1 MQLFTREWGEGDR
14 VAVLIHGIFSSSG
27 NWQSLGPVLADRGY
41 RAIAVD
47 LPGHGRSPRAPHY
60 SIDLYADSVLESVP
74 GHPEL
79 AIGHSLG
86 GLTLA
91 AAADRLRPA
100 RAVYVDPAF
109 TAPALPWW
117 QRMLAAPFA
126 RRLLS
131 SDAAAIAKSNPRWS
145 QADVDAEA
153 DDFTRFDRKA
163 LSFLRGDEMTAP
175 TEMVVPS
182 LLVLAD
188 GSRLVGT
195 ELADRLRTI
204 GFEVR
209 VVPGAGHTVNR
220 DDFDGFLKAL
230 DGWI

>member
-27 NWQSLGPVLADRGY
+27 NFRTVGPALAERGY

-47 LPGHGRSPRAPHY
+47 LPGHGQSPRASEY
-60 SIDLYADSVLESVP
+60 SIDLFAESVIESVP
-74 GHPEL
+74 ATPEL

-86 GLTLA
+86 GLTLSHA
-91 AAADRLRPA
+91 VERLQPR

-109 TAPALPWW
+109 TSPSLKWW
-117 QRMLAAPFA
+117 QRALAPIVI
-126 RRLLS
+126 RRLLGS
-131 SDAAAIAKSNPRWS
+131 SADAIAKNNPLWDRE
-145 QADVDAEA
+145 DVDIETA
-153 DDFTRFDRKA
+153 DFARFDRRA
-163 LSFLRGDEMTAP
+163 LSFLDGKAMSAP
-175 TEMVVPS
+175 VSMVVPS

-188 GSRLVGT
+188 GSQLVGA
-195 ELADRLRTI
+195 ELAERLRAL

-209 VVPGAGHTVNR
+209 VVAGARHTVNR
-220 DDFDGFLKAL
+220 DDFAGFMAAL

>member
-27 NWQSLGPVLADRGY
+27 NFRTVGPALAERGY

-47 LPGHGRSPRAPHY
+47 LPGHGQSPRAADY
-60 SIDLYADSVLESVP
+60 SLELLADSVLQSVP
-74 GHPEL
+74 GQPEL

-86 GLTLA
+86 GLTLS
-91 AAADRLRPA
+91 RLVERLQPQ

-109 TAPALPWW
+109 SSFRLSWW
-117 QRMLAAPFA
+117 QRMLAPMMM
-126 RRLLS
+126 RRLLGS
-131 SDAAAIAKSNPRWS
+131 SAEKIAQSNPLWDRE
-145 QADVDAEA
+145 DVDIEA
-153 DDFTRFDRKA
+153 ADFARFDRRA
-163 LSFLRGDEMTAP
+163 LSFLDPGVMTAP
-175 TEMVVPS
+175 RSMAVPS

-188 GSRLVGT
+188 GSQLVGT
-195 ELADRLRTI
+195 DLAEQLKAL

-209 VVPGAGHTVNR
+209 VVPGARHTVNR
-220 DDFDGFLKAL
+220 DDFAGFMAAL

>member
-27 NWQSLGPVLADRGY
+27 NFRTVGPALAERGY
-41 RAIAVD
+41 RVIAVD
-47 LPGHGRSPRAPHY
+47 LPGHGQSPRAPEY
-60 SIDLYADSVLESVP
+60 SLELLADSVIESVP
-74 GHPEL
+74 AAPEL

-86 GLTLA
+86 GLTLSRA
-91 AAADRLRPA
+91 VERLRPQ

-109 TAPALPWW
+109 TAPSLSWW
-117 QRMLAAPFA
+117 QRALAPMMI

-131 SDAAAIAKSNPRWS
+131 SSTEKIAKGNPAWDRE
-145 QADVDAEA
+145 DVDIEA
-153 DDFTRFDRKA
+153 ADFARFDRRA
-163 LSFLRGDEMTAP
+163 LSFLDGSGMSAP
-175 TEMVVPS
+175 TSMVVPS

-188 GSRLVGT
+188 GSQLVGA
-195 ELADRLRTI
+195 ELADRLRAL

-209 VVPGAGHTVNR
+209 VVPGARHTVNR
-220 DDFDGFLKAL
+220 DDFAGFMAAL

>member
-27 NWQSLGPVLADRGY
+27 NWHRLGPVLADRGY

-47 LPGHGRSPRAPHY
+47 LPGHGASPRAEQY
-60 SIDLYADSVLESVP
+60 SIDLLADSVLASVP
-74 GHPEL
+74 AHPEL

-86 GLTLA
+86 GLTLSA
-91 AAADRLRPA
+91 AVDRLLPQ

-109 TAPALPWW
+109 TPPAFPWW
-117 QRMLAAPFA
+117 QKIFAGPFT

-131 SDAAAIAKSNPRWS
+131 SDAAAIAKSNPRWDR
-145 QADVDAEA
+145 ADVEVEAE
-153 DDFTRFDRKA
+153 DFARFDRKA
-163 LSFLRGDEMTAP
+163 LSFLDG
-175 TEMVVPS
+175 TEMRPPNSMMVPS

-195 ELADRLRTI
+195 DLADRLRAL

-220 DDFDGFLKAL
+220 DDFEGFLTAL
-230 DGWI
+230 DGWV